1 MQKNTHFGMKAVSSN
16 EKKQLVM
23 GVFSSVA
30 DKYDLMNDAMS
41 MGVHRL
47 WKRSMLSK
55 CQARLGDTVLDV
67 AAGSADISLG
77 LAKKVGQQGKVV
89 FSDLNAAMLH
99 EGTQRVL
106 DKGLLPQRICAVQA
120 DGSRLPFADHS
131 FNVVSISFGIRNFV
145 DIERGL
151 SEFYRVLK
159 PGGQFICLEF
169 SHPVIPLL
177 DSFYDAYSYQVIPW
191 LGELLV
197 NDRESYQYLV
207 ESIRRFPNQQRFAK
221 LINWAGFELVR
232 YQNMTGGIV
241 ALHRGY
247 KI

>member
-1 MQKNTHFGMKAVSSN
+1 MQKNTHFGMQSVSSH
-16 EKKQLVM
+16 EKKKLVM

-30 DKYDLMNDAMS
+30 EKYDLMNDAMS
-41 MGVHRL
+41 LGVHRL
-47 WKRSMLSK
+47 WKKTMLSK
-55 CQARLGDTVLDV
+55 CQARHGDTVLDV

-77 LAKKVGQQGKVV
+77 LFKKVGASGQVV

-99 EGTQRVL
+99 EGAQRVL
-106 DKGLLPQRICAVQA
+106 DHGILFQQMCAVQA
-120 DGSRLPFADHS
+120 DGSRLPFADNS

-169 SHPVIPLL
+169 SHPDLPML
-177 DSFYDAYSYQVIPW
+177 DVVYDAYSYQVIPW
-191 LGELLV
+191 LGEQLV
-197 NDRESYQYLV
+197 NDRDSYQYLV
-207 ESIRRFPNQQRFAK
+207 ESIRRFPNQKRFSK
-221 LINWAGFELVR
+221 LIQWAGFDMVR
-232 YQNMTGGIV
+232 YQNMSGGIV

>member
-1 MQKNTHFGMKAVSSN
+1 MQENTHFGMKSVSST
-16 EKKQLVM
+16 EKKKLVM

-30 DKYDLMNDAMS
+30 QKYDIMNDAMS
-41 MGVHRL
+41 LGVHRL
-47 WKRSMLSK
+47 WKRAMLSK
-55 CQARLGDTVLDV
+55 CQARMGDTVLDV
-67 AAGSADISLG
+67 AAGSADIAMG
-77 LAKKVGQQGKVV
+77 LAKKVGPSGKVV

-99 EGTQRVL
+99 EGAQRVL
-106 DKGLLPQRICAVQA
+106 DHGLLPERICAVQA
-120 DGSRLPFADHS
+120 DGSRLPFADNS
-131 FNVVSISFGIRNFV
+131 FNLVSISFGIRNFV
-145 DIERGL
+145 DIEQGL

-169 SHPVIPLL
+169 SHPVVPLL

-197 NDRESYQYLV
+197 DDRESYQYLV
-207 ESIRRFPNQQRFAK
+207 ESIRRFPSQARFSK
-221 LINWAGFELVR
+221 LIQWAGFDMVR
-232 YQNMTGGIV
+232 HSNMTGGIV